1 MDCPKLFNPLWLFR
15 PVSNLLWVNSAVL
28 RILILFLIDIILKS
42 KKMKNNEILRADV
55 EKAIK
60 WEPLLNASEIGVTAQ
75 DGIITLTG
83 TVNNFSQKRYA
94 EDAARSVLGVKVVVE
109 KIEVQFISD
118 MVNRTDNEIASEIVN
133 AYKMDYAFPEN
144 KVQAKVENGWVILSG
159 EVNWNYQ
166 KDNAKSTVIKL
177 GGVKGVVNDIKIAPS
192 IAENVEKKDVEAALK
207 RNWSIEADKID
218 VKVSGKKVTLKG
230 RVNSWYQKVEAGKL
244 AWNAPGVSEVE
255 NDLVIDYD

>member
-1 MDCPKLFNPLWLFR
+1 
-15 PVSNLLWVNSAVL
+15 
-28 RILILFLIDIILKS
+28 
-42 KKMKNNEILRADV
+42 MKNNETLRSDV

-60 WEPLLNASEIGVTAQ
+60 WEPLLNNCEIGVTAQ

-83 TVNNFSQKRYA
+83 TVNNFSNKKYA
-94 EDAARSVLGVKVVVE
+94 EDAARSVWGVKVVVE
-109 KIEVQFISD
+109 KIEVQYVSD
-118 MVNRTDNEIASEIVN
+118 MVKRTDNEIASEIVN

-144 KVQAKVENGWVILSG
+144 KVMAKVENGWVTLTG

-192 IAENVEKKDVEAALK
+192 IPADVEKKDVELALK

-218 VKVSGKKVTLKG
+218 VSVSGKKVTLKG
-230 RVNSWYQKVEAGKL
+230 SVNSWYQKEEAGKL
-244 AWNAPGVSEVE
+244 AWNAPGVLEVE
-255 NDLVIDYD
+255 NDLFIDYD